1 MSERSVI
8 SIRANA
14 LDSLRRFSEEIAASA
29 EIAAGPPA
37 TATAL
42 KGVLWWGWHAVALL
56 AHLRLGAARGEFDT
70 WLWKYLP
77 EEGETAF
84 DVGRDALWEERER
97 LSLLEIIDLISAE
110 DLPILKPEFYQG
122 WQDRKTRCR
131 TLRRQAAE
139 VLGKTIGDDERRG
152 LLLLLAAY
160 HRLLR
165 LPAAVELETGPLVDA
180 LPELCG
186 LLEMLVDRS
195 DDEADVLVAAIEE
208 CRTAVR
214 EHQS

>member
-8 SIRANA
+8 STRANA
-14 LDSLRRFSEEIAASA
+14 LDSLRRFSA

-37 TATAL
+37 TPISL
-42 KGVLWWGWHAVALL
+42 KGLLWWGWHAVAVL
-56 AHLRLGAARGEFDT
+56 AHLRLGAARAEFDT

-77 EEGETAF
+77 EEGSSAI

-97 LSLLEIIDLISAE
+97 LSLLEIVDLLSAE

-122 WQDRKTRCR
+122 WQDRRTRCR

-139 VLGKTIGDDERRG
+139 VLGKTIGDEERQA

-180 LPELCG
+180 LPELCN

-195 DDEADVLVAAIEE
+195 DVEGDALVGAIEE

-214 EHQS
+214 KHQS